1 VASIRR
7 QIERITLTPN
17 ADGGLD
23 IHLYGDLAQIL
34 QFCEAGGAQT

>member
-17 ADGGLD
+17 DEAPLEV
-23 IHLYGDLAQIL
+23 HLHGDLGRIL
-34 QFCEAGGAQT
+34 QVRGR